1 MKPVM
6 ARSPS
11 KVKPKPATART
22 RCSRVKPVAWPKRN
36 PLRIPSHPQSPNNG
50 ALFVF
55 AIRPSQQIATPA
67 PAESPAPTDAAGNRL
82 TAPAHTETRPAPP
95 LDATDSRRTAPA
107 LKVHP
112 LPPRIVLKP
121 PRKHRNKFSA
131 RTATFLRLRIVAG
144 RQIAD
149 RSPKT
154 QQIGL

>member
-1 MKPVM
+1 MKPVTT
-6 ARSPS
+6 RSPS
-11 KVKPKPATART
+11 RVGLKPATVRIRGSRMKPIAR
-22 RCSRVKPVAWPKRN
+22 PKRN

-55 AIRPSQQIATPA
+55 ARPSQRIATPA
-67 PAESPAPTDAAGNRL
+67 PAKSPVPTDVTGNRL

-95 LDATDSRRTAPA
+95 PRRNGQPTDSTCTQSASLA
-107 LKVHP
+107 
-112 LPPRIVLKP
+112 PRIVLKP

-131 RTATFLRLRIVAG
+131 RTATFLRSRIVAG

-154 QQIGL
+154 QQIGP